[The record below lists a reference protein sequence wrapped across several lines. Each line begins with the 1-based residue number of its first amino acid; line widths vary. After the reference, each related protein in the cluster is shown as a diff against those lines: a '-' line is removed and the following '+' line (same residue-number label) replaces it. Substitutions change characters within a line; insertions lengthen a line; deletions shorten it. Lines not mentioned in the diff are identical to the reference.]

1 MSIKRFR
8 LVVIILV
15 LIIVITISLIFI
27 KRSSIIDKE
36 FKSSEK
42 VIVID
47 LATEAVIL
55 ERLVLVG
62 AMKRI

>member
-36 FKSSEK
+36 FKFSR
-42 VIVID
+42 
-47 LATEAVIL
+47 
-55 ERLVLVG
+55 RLLS
-62 AMKRI
+62 